1 MEKKEVKKMPT
12 WQVILLIIVL
22 IIIGLLLYVRFIGT
36 SGFIVKEY
44 PIYSDKLPS
53 SFDGLKIVHISDIHY
68 GSMSKDKL
76 IKIVNEI
83 NNIKP
88 DIVVFTGDL
97 YDEFTVLTDDNK
109 KDISEVLSK
118 IEATIGKYAVSGNHD
133 YSNDGYPQLIE
144 NSGFTYLNSN
154 SKIIYYHGSTPI
166 EIVGYPSYIKDNPN
180 YDYELSDYFKIALIH
195 EPDAIDSLADKNI
208 DLVLSGHS
216 HGGQVRLPF
225 IGALTTPEGAKKYYD
240 AYYTVGNSK
249 LYVSYGLGTVLL
261 PVRFFDRPSFNVYR
275 LYSNNKN

>member
-1 MEKKEVKKMPT
+1 MGT
-12 WQVILLIIVL
+12 WQIILLVIVL

-44 PIYSDKLPS
+44 PVYSDTLPS
-53 SFDGLKIVHISDIHY
+53 NFDGLKVVHISDIHY
-68 GSMSKDKL
+68 GSMGEAKL
-76 IKIVNEI
+76 SKIVDEI
-83 NNIKP
+83 NIIKP

-97 YDEFTVLTDDNK
+97 YDEFTVLTEDSK
-109 KDISEVLSK
+109 KELIETLSK
-118 IEATIGKYAVSGNHD
+118 ITATIGKYAVSGNHD

-144 NSGFTYLNSN
+144 DCGFTYLNSN
-154 SKIIYYHGSTPI
+154 SKIIYYHGNTPI
-166 EIVGYPSYIKDNPN
+166 EIVGYPSYLNDTPN
-180 YDYELSDYFKIALIH
+180 YDYALSDYFKIALIH
-195 EPDAIDSLADKNI
+195 EPDAIDNLTNKNI
-208 DLVLSGHS
+208 DLVLAGHS

-225 IGALTTPEGAKKYYD
+225 IGALTTPEGSKKYYD